1 VGFLVAFGDW
11 GPLLSRLYR
20 KAEALDGACLRAWG
34 HPQDH
39 AVRDELLSALEW
51 DSSLRPD
58 HAPVI
63 RELFVEVHDHSVDL
77 SMRIRATADSPEG
90 AARLLSDRVQSLRQR
105 LAALLKALE
114 ARRAAPRTD

>member
-1 VGFLVAFGDW
+1 MGAQTPGGL
-11 GPLLSRLYR
+11 LLSKLYR

-39 AVRDELLSALEW
+39 SVREELLSALEW
-51 DSSLRPD
+51 DNSLRPD

-77 SMRIRATADSPEG
+77 SMRIRATSDSPEG
-90 AARLLSDRVQSLRQR
+90 AARLITQSVQSLRQR
-105 LAALLKALE
+105 LGALMKALE
-114 ARRAAPRTD
+114 SRRAVANKG

>member
-1 VGFLVAFGDW
+1 M
-11 GPLLSRLYR
+11 LSRLYR

-51 DSSLRPD
+51 DSSLHPN

-63 RELFVEVHDHSVDL
+63 RELFVEVHEQSVDL
-77 SMRIRATADSPEG
+77 SVRIRATADSPEG
-90 AARLLSDRVQSLRQR
+90 AARLIADRVQGLRQR

-114 ARRAAPRTD
+114 ARRGHSRDNT

>member
-1 VGFLVAFGDW
+1 
-11 GPLLSRLYR
+11 LLSRLYR

-39 AVRDELLSALEW
+39 SVREELLSALEW
-51 DSSLRPD
+51 DNSLRPD

-77 SMRIRATADSPEG
+77 SMRIRSTADTPE
-90 AARLLSDRVQSLRQR
+90 AAAGLIAQSMQSLRQR
-105 LAALLKALE
+105 LAILMKALE
-114 ARRAAPRTD
+114 TRRVQQRT

>member
-1 VGFLVAFGDW
+1 
-11 GPLLSRLYR
+11 LLSRLYR

-39 AVRDELLSALEW
+39 SVREELLSALEW

-63 RELFVEVHDHSVDL
+63 RELFVEVHDQSIDL

-90 AARLLSDRVQSLRQR
+90 AARQISQGVQGLRQR
-105 LAALLKALE
+105 LAILMKALDT
-114 ARRAAPRTD
+114 RRKELRAG

>member
-1 VGFLVAFGDW
+1 MGSLVACGDW

-51 DSSLRPD
+51 DTSLRPD

-63 RELFVEVHDHSVDL
+63 RELFVEVHDQSVDL
-77 SMRIRATADSPEG
+77 SIHIRATADSPEG
-90 AARLLSDRVQSLRQR
+90 AARLISDRVHGLRQR
-105 LAALLKALE
+105 LSALLKALE
-114 ARRAAPRTD
+114 ARRAAPRTE

>member
-1 VGFLVAFGDW
+1 
-11 GPLLSRLYR
+11 LLSKLYR
-20 KAEALDGACLRAWG
+20 KVEALDGACLRAWG

-39 AVRDELLSALEW
+39 SVREELLSALEW

-77 SMRIRATADSPEG
+77 SIRIRATADNPES
-90 AARLLSDRVQSLRQR
+90 AARLIAHGVHGLRQR
-105 LAALLKALE
+105 LAELIKALE
-114 ARRAAPRTD
+114 GRRLQPRPE

>member
-1 VGFLVAFGDW
+1 
-11 GPLLSRLYR
+11 LLSKLYR
-20 KAEALDGACLRAWG
+20 KVEALDGACLRAWG

-39 AVRDELLSALEW
+39 SVREELLSALEW

-77 SMRIRATADSPEG
+77 SIRIRATADNPEG
-90 AARLLSDRVQSLRQR
+90 AARLIAHNVHGLRQR
-105 LAALLKALE
+105 LAELLKALE
-114 ARRAAPRTD
+114 GRRLQPRPE